1 MDKNLD
7 IIVEELSEKYGLSKF
22 QVELIV
28 KSQFGKVRDVVTD
41 EEYKSI
47 QLIHLGKF
55 QISSKRVSNY
65 LKEKEDE

>member
-1 MDKNLD
+1 MDRNLD
-7 IIVEELSEKYGLSKF
+7 KIVKKLAEKHGLSKF
-22 QVELIV
+22 EVELIV

-55 QISSKRVSNY
+55 QISNKRVSNY
-65 LKEKEDE
+65 LKKKEDE